1 MKIGFRTPSLKKS
14 FKARTTGRMKRS
26 LKRSVNPL
34 YGKKGMGY
42 INNPK
47 KAVYNKIYNKTTIG
61 ASLGDFERSTGV
73 FKKGFGKNVLL
84 LITFPLWIGFY
95 LIYWLFKLVYLMFKG
110 FYKSIQSTTKFVK
123 EQKEKC

>member
-42 INNPK
+42 INNPR

-95 LIYWLFKLVYLMFKG
+95 LIYWLFKLVYLMFRW

>member
-1 MKIGFRTPSLKKS
+1 MKVGFRKPNLKKS
-14 FKARTTGRMKRS
+14 FKARTTGRMKRR
-26 LKRSVNPL
+26 LKRSINPL

-47 KAVYNKIYNKTTIG
+47 KAVYNKIYNKATIG

-73 FKKGFGKNVLL
+73 YKKGFFTNVLL

-95 LIYWLFKLVYLMFKG
+95 IVYWLFKLVYLMFKG
-110 FYKSIQSTTKFVK
+110 FYKSIKTTKFVK